1 MTSGILT
8 FGAPGLALIL
18 CEIVRSLKIKP
29 MASKHTHTH
38 THTHTLTPPGPL
50 GGSNI
55 NHTHIQFSGSYSG
68 EVVQSRLL
76 DWLEGNSSLTLC
88 FKWGFRGLEA
98 NSVLVP
104 VTWYFHDRH
113 PVVVQLLSCV

>member
-1 MTSGILT
+1 M

-29 MASKHTHTH
+29 MASKHTHT
-38 THTHTLTPPGPL
+38 PPGPL

-68 EVVQSRLL
+68 EVVQSQLL
-76 DWLEGNSSLTLC
+76 DWLEGNSSPTLC
-88 FKWGFRGLEA
+88 FKWGFRDLEP
-98 NSVLVP
+98 NSVLIP
-104 VTWYFHDRH
+104 VTCYLHDRH
-113 PVVVQLLSCV
+113 PVVQLLSCV